1 VAHGHISR
9 LDSQGKSS
17 KSLTSPSANGS
28 LRALLVLVSRLIGR
42 LEGIDEVGVI
52 GKAVLWPTV
61 ALIDW
66 IARKNRENLISP
78 SINGSL
84 RALLILVSRLIG
96 RLEGIEKIGVIESVV
111 LWPTVVLIDWIARR
125 MENLISP
132 SINGA
137 LRASLI
143 C

>member
-1 VAHGHISR
+1 
-9 LDSQGKSS
+9 
-17 KSLTSPSANGS
+17 
-28 LRALLVLVSRLIGR
+28 VSRLIGR